1 MPKRPDV
8 RKRQFLRDLEWN
20 EGVPKNPK
28 AASVV
33 EDRQL
38 ELLQTGGI
46 ADDVHPDDL
55 PVREREAQDPDSRPR
70 GAATTPTAPF
80 TIAGRANR
88 VPREKPIAPPAQ
100 VCAPRTSV
108 APSGASDGSMRTTR
122 RVEDARRPSKSPLR
136 YVEPAQCR
144 READRGRPGEV
155 GRGLRMAG
163 KPGERAARVA
173 RSSRSIC
180 DDRAARQTISSVATP
195 AARCRSAGSTPPA
208 ARNVPPCAR

>member
-38 ELLQTGGI
+38 ELLQTGGSPMTSTRTI
-46 ADDVHPDDL
+46 FPSANVKL
-55 PVREREAQDPDSRPR
+55 RTLNSRPR

-80 TIAGRANR
+80 TIASRANR

-100 VCAPRTSV
+100 VCAPRTSI
-108 APSGASDGSMRTTR
+108 APPGASDGSMRTTR

-173 RSSRSIC
+173 RSSRSVC